1 MANKSFLTNFEFS
14 RFQEKKIY
22 TAIYTTLCVDMS
34 VSVRHD
40 SSFREEIG
48 FIILHYKCSESF
60 GNGKSFL
67 YEYLVLS
74 LKFNEYTHVDAH
86 KTLRFALSD
95 KGGR

>member
-1 MANKSFLTNFEFS
+1 
-14 RFQEKKIY
+14 
-22 TAIYTTLCVDMS
+22 MS

-86 KTLRFALSD
+86 ETLRFALSD
-95 KGGR
+95 KGGRLEVFQDGTKKITEIAI

>member
-1 MANKSFLTNFEFS
+1 M
-14 RFQEKKIY
+14 
-22 TAIYTTLCVDMS
+22 DMS

-74 LKFNEYTHVDAH
+74 LKFNEYTHVGALE
-86 KTLRFALSD
+86 TLRFALSD
-95 KGGR
+95 SLC